1 METVS
6 SVCPHDCPSTCAL
19 DVERL
24 GPDRIGRVRGAADHP
39 YTQGVICAK
48 VARYAERVHHPD
60 RLRHPLK
67 RVGAKGEGAFAPV
80 SWDEALDEIAHRFQQ
95 AEARYGGGAVW
106 PYQYAG
112 TMGLV
117 QRNSIERLRHVKRYA
132 RQHFTICSSIAGAGW
147 LAGVGAKRGSDPRE
161 LSKADLI
168 VIWGTNAVHTQVNVM
183 TQVAAAKK
191 DRDAK
196 LVVIDPYRN
205 ATAEKADLFLMVQPG
220 TDAALGLAVMNV
232 LLAEGLADRAYLARL
247 TDFSPEIEAHIAS
260 RTPEWAAPITGL
272 AADSIRAFARLY
284 GRTKKSIIRF
294 GFGLTRAMNGAA
306 TMHALSCLPAMI
318 GAWHE
323 EGGGA
328 ICNTSDVFNGLDQ
341 TLFTGKDALDPTT
354 RILDM
359 SRIGPVLLGD
369 KRDLG
374 EGPPVAAMLIQNTN
388 PMMVAPD
395 YAKVRQG
402 FARDDLFVAV
412 HEQFL
417 TETARMA
424 DIVLPATTFLEHDD
438 LYAAYG
444 QTFLQIGRAVIA
456 PYAESRSNQEV
467 IGALARRLGA
477 VHAGFDLTAWELID
491 TSLRRSGLPDAGVL
505 TQARWLD
512 LSPGF
517 AAMHFQNGFA
527 HPDGRFRFKPDWKAL
542 GPDHAAMPALPDH
555 LANLDAA
562 DADHPFRLV
571 TAPARNFLNSS
582 FTETPSSIAAEK
594 RPTALVHPA
603 DCAKLGLARDGWARI
618 GNAQGSLKL
627 PVRPFDG
634 LQEGVVVVESIWPNA
649 AFAEGEGI
657 NLLTRADPVPP
668 NGGAAFHDTKVWI
681 RPA

>member
-1 METVS
+1 METAP
-6 SVCPHDCPSTCAL
+6 SVCPHDCPSSCAL
-19 DVERL
+19 EVERL
-24 GPDRIGRVRGAADHP
+24 APDRIGRVHGAADHP

-67 RVGAKGEGAFAPV
+67 RVGAKGEGKFARIG
-80 SWDEALDEIAHRFQQ
+80 WDEALDEIAERFL
-95 AEARYGGGAVW
+95 AIEASQGGGAVW

-132 RQHFTICSSIAGAGW
+132 RQHFTICSSFAGAGW
-147 LAGVGAKRGSDPRE
+147 LAGVGAKRGADPRE
-161 LSKADLI
+161 VSKADLI
-168 VIWGTNAVHTQVNVM
+168 VIWGTNAVHTQINVM
-183 TQVAAAKK
+183 TQVATAKK
-191 DRDAK
+191 ERNAK
-196 LVVIDPYRN
+196 LVVIDTYRN
-205 ATAEKADLFLMVQPG
+205 PTAEKADLFLMVRPG

-232 LLAEGLADRAYLARL
+232 LLAEGLVDRAYMARL
-247 TDFSPEIEAHIAS
+247 TDFSPDVEAHLAS
-260 RTPEWAAPITGL
+260 KTPEWAAAITGIE
-272 AADSIRAFARLY
+272 AETIRAFARLY
-284 GRTKKSIIRF
+284 GRTQKSFIRF

-306 TMHALSCLPAMI
+306 TLHALTCLPAMT
-318 GAWHE
+318 GAWRE

-328 ICNTSDVFNGLDQ
+328 ICNTGDVFAGLDQ
-341 TLFTGKDALDPTT
+341 TLFTGKDALDPTI
-354 RILDM
+354 RNLDM
-359 SRIGPVLLGD
+359 SRIGPVLCGD

-374 EGPPVAAMLIQNTN
+374 DGPPVLAMLIQNTN

-402 FARDDLFVAV
+402 FAREDLFTVV

-438 LYAAYG
+438 LYCAYG
-444 QTFLQIGRAVIA
+444 QTFLQIGRAVIE

-467 IGALARRLGA
+467 IGALAKRLGA
-477 VHAGFDLTAWELID
+477 HHPGFEPTAWGLID
-491 TSLRRSGLPDAGVL
+491 MALKRSGLPDAETL
-505 TQARWLD
+505 ARARWLD
-512 LSPGF
+512 CSPGF
-517 AAMHFQNGFA
+517 AAMHFLNGFG
-527 HPDGRFRFKPDWKAL
+527 HKDGRFHFKPDWKAQ
-542 GPDHAAMPALPDH
+542 GPDHALMPALPDY
-555 LANLDAA
+555 LDNLDRA
-562 DADHPFRLV
+562 DAEHPFRLV
-571 TAPARNFLNSS
+571 TAPARSFLNSS
-582 FTETPSSIAAEK
+582 FTETPSAIATEK
-594 RPTALVHPA
+594 RPIALLHPK
-603 DCAKLGLARDGWARI
+603 DCTRLGIAREGWARL
-618 GNAQGSLKL
+618 GNQQGSVKL